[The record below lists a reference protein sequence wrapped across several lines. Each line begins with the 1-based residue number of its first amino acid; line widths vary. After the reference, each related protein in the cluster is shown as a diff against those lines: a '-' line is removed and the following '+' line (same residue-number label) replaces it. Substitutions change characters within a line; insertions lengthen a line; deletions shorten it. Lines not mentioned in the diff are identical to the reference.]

1 MHATVEAQSALEAKF
16 EIRLAPSATDANIAA
31 RCEIDLSPG
40 SLIMPSIFL
49 TLDIFT
55 ASILGIFSPFCLD
68 STRLKPLPYNQLIVT
83 LEEVFNLTSRI
94 ESVDE
99 AASKADDF
107 AKKSGLGD
115 DFISSIDLA
124 VRESVANAV
133 KHGNKFDE
141 SKFVEIRLSRSE
153 SEFEMSV
160 RDFGS
165 GFDPDD
171 IPDPT
176 DPANLLK
183 ASGRGILFMRAFMDE
198 VEWVNADGGGTIVRM
213 VKKQ

>member
-1 MHATVEAQSALEAKF
+1 M
-16 EIRLAPSATDANIAA
+16 
-31 RCEIDLSPG
+31 SPG
-40 SLIMPSIFL
+40 SSIVPATLLVGDTFTPSI
-49 TLDIFT
+49 LDFIW
-55 ASILGIFSPFCLD
+55 PFCLD
-68 STRLKPLPYNQLIVT
+68 SKGHKPLPYKQLIVT
-83 LEEVFNLTSRI
+83 LQDEFKLPSRI

-99 AASKADDF
+99 AALKADNF

-133 KHGNKFDE
+133 KHGNKFDDGK
-141 SKFVEIRLSRSE
+141 SVEVRLTKNDAG
-153 SEFEMSV
+153 FEMSV

-165 GFDPDD
+165 GFDPEE

-176 DPANLLK
+176 DQENLLK

-198 VEWVNADGGGTIVRM
+198 VEWENAEGGGTIVRM

>member
-1 MHATVEAQSALEAKF
+1 M
-16 EIRLAPSATDANIAA
+16 
-31 RCEIDLSPG
+31 
-40 SLIMPSIFL
+40 
-49 TLDIFT
+49 TL
-55 ASILGIFSPFCLD
+55 
-68 STRLKPLPYNQLIVT
+68 Q
-83 LEEVFNLTSRI
+83 EVFNLPSRI

-115 DFISSIDLA
+115 DFIASIDLA

-141 SKFVEIRLSRSE
+141 SKVVEIRLARSE

-165 GFDPDD
+165 GFDPND

-183 ASGRGILFMRAFMDE
+183 ESGRGILFMRAFMDE
-198 VEWVNADGGGTIVRM
+198 VEWVSADGGGTIVRM
-213 VKKQ
+213 VKRQ

>member
-1 MHATVEAQSALEAKF
+1 M
-16 EIRLAPSATDANIAA
+16 
-31 RCEIDLSPG
+31 
-40 SLIMPSIFL
+40 
-49 TLDIFT
+49 TL
-55 ASILGIFSPFCLD
+55 
-68 STRLKPLPYNQLIVT
+68 Q
-83 LEEVFNLTSRI
+83 EEFNLPSRI

-99 AASKADDF
+99 AALKADNF

-141 SKFVEIRLSRSE
+141 SKIVEIRLLKDE
-153 SEFEMSV
+153 AAFEMSV
-160 RDFGS
+160 RDHGA
-165 GFDPDD
+165 GFDPEE

-176 DPANLLK
+176 NPENLLK

-198 VEWVNADGGGTIVRM
+198 VEWVNAEGGGTIVRM
-213 VKKQ
+213 VKKTTDSA